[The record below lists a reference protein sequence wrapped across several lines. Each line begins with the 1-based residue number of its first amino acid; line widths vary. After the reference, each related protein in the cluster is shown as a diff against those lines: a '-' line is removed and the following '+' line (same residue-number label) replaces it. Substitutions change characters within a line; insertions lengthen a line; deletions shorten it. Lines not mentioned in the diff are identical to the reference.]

1 MKRTLTR
8 GILIALNILF
18 ATVAL
23 AQATDST
30 KKNSTG
36 TDMKDMP
43 MKSMDMKDMKT
54 DKKPTTTVHKG
65 IGVVKSINSA
75 DSVITFSQEPIKS
88 LNWPAMTMGFKL
100 KDKAMVDKIKP
111 GDKVELSFVQAGKDH
126 VVTYIL

>member
-8 GILIALNILF
+8 GILIVLNFLI

-23 AQATDST
+23 AQATDPT
-30 KKNSTG
+30 KKDPKG
-36 TDMKDMP
+36 MDMKDMP
-43 MKSMDMKDMKT
+43 TKSMDMKDMKT
-54 DKKPTTTVHKG
+54 DKKPTSTVHKG

-75 DSVITFSQEPIKS
+75 DGVITFAHEPIKS

-111 GDKVELSFVQAGKDH
+111 GDKVEFSFVQAGKDY
-126 VVTYIL
+126 VITDIR